1 MGINTRFG
9 LAELKTNAQIIN
21 WLSGGMKPEDGDLEE
36 RLNTIADLAEAFAED
51 TRNMAAKL
59 NGKGVEQ

>member
-1 MGINTRFG
+1 MGINTRFS
-9 LAELKTNAQIIN
+9 LAEVRTNAQIIN

-51 TRNMAAKL
+51 ARKL
-59 NGKGVEQ
+59 ADNLKGNAQ